1 MLRPYQG
8 VAAGESG
15 QRGSTEEDASR
26 RRPCGTL
33 LLPPQDGRPGGREE
47 GAALRWL
54 KPVADSWPVRFVS
67 GCLGRYFRHD
77 VGRQSAALAYY
88 LLFTLFPFLIFLSSL
103 LGLLHLDVSEV
114 LRALRPLLPTEV
126 LAVAE
131 SYLAYA
137 ARTSSAAMLWFGLIF
152 SIYFPMRAADCLMRA
167 VRRAYHLPRPT
178 NHLVYRFKVLFYT
191 VFLLVTIALTLALAT
206 VSQRMLAFAGRYIT
220 LPSAF
225 VELWD
230 LLRFPLLAVVVFGA
244 VGLLYAMAQDT
255 RQPGRNVVPGVV
267 ASLTAWMALS
277 AAYSFYVANFANYSL
292 IYGTLGT
299 VVVLMIWLYLTATVL
314 IMGAEIND
322 TLMSLR
328 GRSRRRD
335 RNSDRET
342 S

>member
-1 MLRPYQG
+1 MSRMPGRQPGAKGG
-8 VAAGESG
+8 V
-15 QRGSTEEDASR
+15 
-26 RRPCGTL
+26 PL
-33 LLPPQDGRPGGREE
+33 K
-47 GAALRWL
+47 WL
-54 KPVADSWPVRFVS
+54 KPVADSWPGRFVG
-67 GCLGRYFRHD
+67 GCLRRYFYYD

-103 LGLLHLDVSEV
+103 LGLLHLDVSEI
-114 LRALRPLLPTEV
+114 LGGLQPLLPAEV
-126 LAVAE
+126 LDVVE
-131 SYLAYA
+131 MYLAYA

-167 VRRAYHLPRPT
+167 VRRAYHLPRPV
-178 NHLVYRFKVLFYT
+178 NHLVYRFKVLLYT
-191 VFLLVTIALTLALAT
+191 VFLLVTIAATLALAT
-206 VSQRMLAFAGRYIT
+206 VSQRMLAFVGRYIT
-220 LPSAF
+220 LPLAF
-225 VELWD
+225 IELWD

-244 VGLLYAMAQDT
+244 VGLLYVMAQDT

-328 GRSRRRD
+328 GRSRRRN
-335 RNSDRET
+335 RSSDREI

>member
-1 MLRPYQG
+1 MDRGPGPARRGG
-8 VAAGESG
+8 V
-15 QRGSTEEDASR
+15 
-26 RRPCGTL
+26 
-33 LLPPQDGRPGGREE
+33 
-47 GAALRWL
+47 ALRWF
-54 KPVADSWPVRFVS
+54 KPVADSWPGRFVT
-67 GCLGRYFRHD
+67 GCLKRYFRHD

-114 LRALRPLLPTEV
+114 LRGLQPLLPAEV
-126 LAVAE
+126 LDVVE
-131 SYLAYA
+131 MYLAYA

-178 NHLVYRFKVLFYT
+178 NQLVYRFKVLFYT
-191 VFLLVTIALTLALAT
+191 VFLLVTIAVTLALAT
-206 VSQRMLAFAGRYIT
+206 MSQRVLAFVGRYIA
-220 LPSAF
+220 LPDGF
-225 VELWD
+225 IDLWG

-255 RQPGRNVVPGVV
+255 RQPGRNVVPGVI
-267 ASLTAWMALS
+267 ASLSAWM
-277 AAYSFYVANFANYSL
+277 

-299 VVVLMIWLYLTATVL
+299 MVVLMIWLYLTATVL

-328 GRSRRRD
+328 GGPHRA
-335 RNSDRET
+335 NKTETGET
-342 S
+342 SSS